1 MSSGDAPR
9 RQRVSRACDEC
20 HRRKIKCD
28 QQKPCSNC
36 RTYNYE
42 CTYGQPFK
50 RLLHSP
56 EKYIQFLEFRL
67 KYLKKMAEEVIP
79 DVKLPNFLN
88 IPNENFDYDA
98 ESVRSE
104 KEASLMKSPSYDEID
119 SIFDRYG
126 QLSLRDNGN
135 ADYRGSSSGYVFMQ
149 NIHKNIA
156 RGSSS
161 TNQNQTQASP
171 RGDPSALPYL
181 PPTPAGDDRKDFIP
195 QIQFPSY
202 EEARSVTGNF
212 FLNDHFLVHLHH
224 IPTFYER
231 LHVYYHA
238 EKKDPTFHFLLA
250 ATLCLGYTYLSS
262 TTGASVYPYH
272 KAYGYYYYI
281 RAAFHFEESYDIE
294 VIQILVSIALFAL
307 FSSRLSQAYS
317 FMNIALFCCHELGLH
332 RDFSDVLTSPETR
345 LRKRVFYSVYVM
357 SCYTITIIGLPLNIE
372 DDEIDQGL
380 PNSYDF
386 VLDNEAIPANV
397 VASECGSLEVFNQ
410 HIALSRI
417 LSHFVR
423 KVYPIKSSNGA
434 SCRVSL
440 TAVREHEN
448 RLTSW
453 WKNLARYLKVDEVP
467 EFSPKWIQ
475 AISLELKF
483 RQIELIFYRPFVHN
497 ITDPLEEPNVKPTK
511 PSNFALKCVQSAER
525 IVELLRKLSRSPN
538 MPKMFF
544 NLYAGYY
551 ALMTLVYSA
560 SLTKEDT
567 TRSNAFI
574 LKAREGYSI
583 LAGIYQGS
591 AYFSTILDAI
601 KNMLLAYDMN
611 FPRTDYPNHPSHNPY
626 SNQLPKGSTDVSQDM
641 QAPIPLNF
649 SQDGANIPFSAYS
662 FINGEPY
669 FYPSYP
675 SYPQY
680 GGAPLSTQANYHMLQ
695 QTGYYPPNG
704 YHNDKG
710 YGPYP
715 SYNSEPY
722 SAPYTGNT
730 LRPAYPQYP
739 VYPFPIPPY
748 YSQPRPSASLSSN
761 AMSSDNAHINYGI
774 PSGRMSSGP
783 VPPIVYPSFA
793 SGTGIDQ
800 SAKRSSDLSNMTRN
814 KR

>member
-1 MSSGDAPR
+1 MSSGDARR

-67 KYLKKMAEEVIP
+67 KYLKKMTEQVIP
-79 DVKLPNFLN
+79 DVKLPAFLN
-88 IPNENFDYDA
+88 IPNENFDYGP
-98 ESVRSE
+98 ESVHTE
-104 KEASLMKSPSYDEID
+104 KETSPTQGPSHEEID
-119 SIFDRYG
+119 SVFDRYG

-135 ADYRGSSSGYVFMQ
+135 ADYRGSSSGFVFMQ

-156 RGSSS
+156 RASSS
-161 TNQNQTQASP
+161 SSSSGQGQKHSTPCS
-171 RGDPSALPYL
+171 DPSTLPYL
-181 PPTPAGDDRKDFIP
+181 PPTPAVDDGKDVIP

-212 FLNDHFLVHLHH
+212 FLSDHFLVHLHH

-231 LHVYYHA
+231 LHTYYYS

-262 TTGASVYPYH
+262 PSNAFVYPYH
-272 KAYGYYYYI
+272 KAYKYYYYI
-281 RAAFHFEESYDIE
+281 RSAFHFEESYDIE
-294 VIQILVSIALFAL
+294 VIQVLISIALFAL

-345 LRKRVFYSVYVM
+345 LRKRVFYSVYIM
-357 SCYTITIIGLPLNIE
+357 SCYASTIIGLPLNIE

-397 VASECGSLEVFNQ
+397 VASECGSLEIFNQ
-410 HIALSRI
+410 HISLSRI

-423 KVYPIKSSNGA
+423 KVYPIKSSNDTN
-434 SCRVSL
+434 CRVSL
-440 TAVREHEN
+440 TAVRENEN
-448 RLTSW
+448 RLTNW
-453 WKNLARYLKVDEVP
+453 WKNLASYLKVDEVP

-497 ITDPLEEPNVKPTK
+497 ITDPLEESTAKPTK
-511 PSNFALKCVQSAER
+511 PSSFALKCVQSAER
-525 IVELLRKLSRSPN
+525 IVELLKKLSRSPS

-560 SLTKEDT
+560 SLTRET
-567 TRSNAFI
+567 TARSNAFI
-574 LKAREGYSI
+574 EKAREGYSM

-591 AYFSTILDAI
+591 AYFSTILDAVR
-601 KNMLLAYDMN
+601 NMLLAYDMN
-611 FPRTDYPNHPSHNPY
+611 LSRTDYPHHPSQNLIP
-626 SNQLPKGSTDVSQDM
+626 NQLPKGKANIPQDM
-641 QAPIPLNF
+641 PMPAPLGVPQI
-649 SQDGANIPFSAYS
+649 GGNIPFSAYS
-662 FINGEPY
+662 LVNGEPF

-675 SYPQY
+675 SYPNY
-680 GGAPLSTQANYHMLQ
+680 PSYAGAPLPTQGNYPLLPQ
-695 QTGYYPPNG
+695 SGYYDPNAL
-704 YHNDKG
+704 NPEKN
-710 YGPYP
+710 YGKYP
-715 SYNSEPY
+715 SYNSMPY

-730 LRPAYPQYP
+730 IPHTYPSYP
-739 VYPFPIPPY
+739 MYPYPIPPY
-748 YSQPRPSASLSSN
+748 YSQPQPSTLSDPNTMPSGN
-761 AMSSDNAHINYGI
+761 APLNYGM
-774 PSGRMSSGP
+774 PSGP
-783 VPPIVYPSFA
+783 VPPITYSSYF
-793 SGTGIDQ
+793 TGADQ
-800 SAKRSSDLSNMTRN
+800 SGKRSLDALNMRQS

>member
-1 MSSGDAPR
+1 MSSGDARR

-67 KYLKKMAEEVIP
+67 KYLKKMAEQVIP
-79 DVKLPNFLN
+79 DVKLPAFLN
-88 IPNENFDYDA
+88 IPNENFDYGP
-98 ESVRSE
+98 ESVHAE
-104 KEASLMKSPSYDEID
+104 KDASPTKRPSYEEID
-119 SIFDRYG
+119 SVFDRYG
-126 QLSLRDNGN
+126 QLSLRDNGH
-135 ADYRGSSSGYVFMQ
+135 ADYRGSSSGFVFMQ

-156 RGSSS
+156 RTSSTSSS
-161 TNQNQTQASP
+161 SGPVHTT
-171 RGDPSALPYL
+171 PSSEPFKLPYL
-181 PPTPAGDDRKDFIP
+181 PPTPSEENEKDFIP

-212 FLNDHFLVHLHH
+212 FLNDHFLVHFHH

-231 LHVYYHA
+231 LHIYYHS
-238 EKKDPTFHFLLA
+238 EKKDPNFHFLLA

-262 TTGASVYPYH
+262 TTNASVYPYH
-272 KAYGYYYYI
+272 KAYRYYYYI
-281 RAAFHFEESYDIE
+281 RAAFHFEDSYDIE
-294 VIQILVSIALFAL
+294 VIQVLVSVALFAL

-357 SCYTITIIGLPLNIE
+357 SCYTSTIIGLPLTIE

-397 VASECGSLEVFNQ
+397 VASECGSLEIFNQ
-410 HIALSRI
+410 HISLSRI

-423 KVYPIKSSNGA
+423 KVYPIKSSNDA
-434 SCRVSL
+434 NCRVSL

-448 RLTSW
+448 RLTNW
-453 WKNLARYLKVDEVP
+453 WKNLPNYLKSDDVP

-497 ITDPLEEPNVKPTK
+497 IMDPLEESTTKPTM
-511 PSNFALKCVQSAER
+511 PSSFALKCVQSAER
-525 IVELLRKLSRSPN
+525 IVELLKRLSRLPS

-551 ALMTLVYSA
+551 ASMTLVYSA
-560 SLTKEDT
+560 SLTRET
-567 TRSNAFI
+567 TARSNAFI
-574 LKAREGYSI
+574 GKAREGYST
-583 LAGIYQGS
+583 LTEIYQGS

-601 KNMLLAYDMN
+601 RNMLLAYDMN
-611 FPRTDYPNHPSHNPY
+611 LPRKEYPNYPPQNLFP
-626 SNQLPKGSTDVSQDM
+626 NELPKGTTNIPQEM
-641 QAPIPLNF
+641 PIPAPLGF
-649 SQDGANIPFSAYS
+649 SQIGMNAPFSAYS
-662 FINGEPY
+662 LVNGEPSLY
-669 FYPSYP
+669 SSYPPYQNYPSYTGVPLPAQSNYPLLPQPGYYDPNSYHHEQIYGKYHSYNSMPYPASYTPSTVPQTYPPYPMYPYPLPAYYPQPQPSASSDSNTMLSRNTPMNYGMPSGPMPPTTYPSYP
-675 SYPQY
+675 L
-680 GGAPLSTQANYHMLQ
+680 GA
-695 QTGYYPPNG
+695 
-704 YHNDKG
+704 
-710 YGPYP
+710 
-715 SYNSEPY
+715 
-722 SAPYTGNT
+722 
-730 LRPAYPQYP
+730 
-739 VYPFPIPPY
+739 
-748 YSQPRPSASLSSN
+748 
-761 AMSSDNAHINYGI
+761 
-774 PSGRMSSGP
+774 
-783 VPPIVYPSFA
+783 
-793 SGTGIDQ
+793 DQ
-800 SAKRSSDLSNMTRN
+800 SGKRLLDPSNMRQS